1 MANDGKLKVT
11 TPPKARAGAP
21 PTHSAQQKTPTRPVI
36 PSRSDTVGASKAM
49 IRDMVER
56 RPYLK
61 YAFANPY
68 NLTLLAGAVA
78 ASVITLNPL
87 PAIVALGLEGLWLL
101 HAPESKLLRRLL
113 WDPKYE
119 KLRVELEEQELQ
131 ARIGNLPDRKR
142 TRVEGLVNRQREI
155 QRLASQNPSFT
166 GELLRGELLKTRRL
180 VDAFIEMSVTCARYE
195 EYLGSV
201 DMANLEKDRRR
212 WENVCEHAEEGSPQ
226 ADIAQKN
233 LAIIGKRQEK
243 LLEIRNY
250 LTIAYGQLDLIENSF
265 QLIADQIV
273 TMQSPQQLSGQLD
286 ELLDGVESIKQ
297 TAVETERLLGSL

>member
-11 TPPKARAGAP
+11 TPPKARTGAP
-21 PTHSAQQKTPTRPVI
+21 PSVSAQQKTPPRPVI

-49 IRDMVER
+49 IRDMVEK

-142 TRVEGLVNRQREI
+142 TRVESLVNRQREI

-166 GELLRGELLKTRRL
+166 GELLRGELMKTRRL

>member
-1 MANDGKLKVT
+1 MANDGKLRATT
-11 TPPKARAGAP
+11 TPPKARTTAGGAKPVSTTQQAP
-21 PTHSAQQKTPTRPVI
+21 ARPVI
-36 PSRSDTVGASKAM
+36 PSRSDTIGASRAM
-49 IRDMVER
+49 IKDVVGK

-68 NLTLLAGAVA
+68 NITLLAGAVA
-78 ASVITLNPL
+78 ASIITLNPL

-131 ARIGNLPDRKR
+131 ARVGNLPERKR
-142 TRVEGLVNRQREI
+142 TRVEELVARQREI

-201 DMANLEKDRRR
+201 DMADLEKDRRR
-212 WENVCEHAEEGSPQ
+212 WENVCE
-226 ADIAQKN
+226 
-233 LAIIGKRQEK
+233 
-243 LLEIRNY
+243 
-250 LTIAYGQLDLIENSF
+250 
-265 QLIADQIV
+265 
-273 TMQSPQQLSGQLD
+273 
-286 ELLDGVESIKQ
+286 
-297 TAVETERLLGSL
+297 